1 MKTLPFTPFKGS
13 YHYAEAVHGKVKMAI
28 LSPTGVELCGPMH
41 CKDFIQ
47 DAFLSERTKKK
58 GSIYGFSWTPG
69 QIKVEDPSFFLSLRY
84 ANDTLY
90 NEAVEHLQPFLR
102 AWEEKLGFDYTEGK
116 EFSTVYKA
124 EVQERTLILE
134 YPKGWTMQPI
144 RFGALTLLI
153 RAATGWD
160 GEESPLEYMRLLA
173 NGKID
178 KVYLS
183 FTTDPGYVKSS
194 LDRFEALWE
203 KGAAGWPKQ
212 TWEQYAGDTHALHH
226 GSGMVSYEREWTP

>member
-13 YHYAEAVHGKVKMAI
+13 YHYAEAVHGKVLMAI
-28 LSPTGVELCGPMH
+28 CAPDGRELCGRMH

-69 QIKVEDPSFFLSLRY
+69 QIDINAAAFFLSLTY
-84 ANDTLY
+84 TNEGLY
-90 NEAVEHLQPFLR
+90 KAAVEKLEDFLR
-102 AWEEKLGFDYTEGK
+102 AWEERLGFDQ
-116 EFSTVYKA
+116 FSTVSKA
-124 EVQERTLILE
+124 EGTEKTLLLS
-134 YPKGWTMQPI
+134 YPKGWTTQPI

-160 GEESPLEYMRLLA
+160 GKMDPLEYMRTLSK
-173 NGKID
+173 GKIPG
-178 KVYLS
+178 KMLS

-203 KGAAGWPKQ
+203 KGEEGWPKQ
-212 TWEQYAGDTHALHH
+212 TWEQYKGDTSALHH